1 MLYVLLF
8 YYICYMKSLINSIP
22 AKKKLAEYPLSV
34 RPYAD
39 DLIKLRSMA
48 KEKGMK
54 LHPFIVEALHVIAN
68 S

>member
-1 MLYVLLF
+1 
-8 YYICYMKSLINSIP
+8 MKSLINSIP